1 MNSNYV
7 YSREWMLL
15 KLFNW
20 VISKKEATKIE
31 ILKLQSHQKKG
42 TINQEKIS
50 LRVLNS
56 LSWFQDL
63 GTKFFIMATIQK
75 YKLQS
80 TTNLYREITMTQN
93 SIRHNVALGIQP
105 DLLSKKIL

>member
-1 MNSNYV
+1 
-7 YSREWMLL
+7 MLL

-31 ILKLQSHQKKG
+31 ILKLHSHQKKKKREKE

-56 LSWFQDL
+56 LSRFQDL
-63 GTKFFIMATIQK
+63 GTKFFITATIQK
-75 YKLQS
+75 YKIQS
-80 TTNLYREITMTQN
+80 TTNLYKETTMTQN